1 MTSVLLRSILT
12 PSAVLQLSIGWAA
25 VLFFRLGSAFFQ
37 PPQATATLSFIL
49 VAIVVVIICAA
60 FGVVTQAEYLAQRL
74 GDPYG
79 TLILTSSIVLI
90 EVILIAAVILGPG
103 EHPTIARDSVMAV
116 SMIILN
122 LVVGLALIVG
132 GLRHNTLH
140 VNRTGIASYLGVLLP
155 LLIIGLVLPGF
166 IGVDGQYSM
175 GQALPIA
182 VMTMLVYGLF
192 LVFQIG
198 RQRTDFQ
205 EPTELTINRQR
216 DDVPPPPEQRSS
228 IGQIFRVHRSEILA
242 RTLLLVATVL
252 PIVLLSQQMATYLD
266 TLLDWAGAPVALSGI
281 VIATIVFLPET
292 VTTVRAAYAGEMQR
306 VSNLCHGAL
315 VSTVGLTIPVVLII
329 GMLTGQPVVLG
340 ESSAHL
346 VLIAVSLLLT
356 FASFLGGR
364 PTVVHGMAHLMTF
377 AVYILTV
384 MS

>member
-37 PPQATATLSFIL
+37 PPQATATLAVIL

-60 FGVVTQAEYLAQRL
+60 FGVVTQAEHLARRL

-90 EVILIAAVILGPG
+90 EVILIAAVMLGPG

-140 VNRTGIASYLGVLLP
+140 VNRTGVASYLGILLP
-155 LLIIGLVLPGF
+155 LLTVGLVLPSF
-166 IGVDGQYSM
+166 IGADGQYSM

-205 EPTELTINRQR
+205 ELTELTTTNQR
-216 DDVPPPPEQRSS
+216 DEAPAPPEQRSS
-228 IGQIFRVHRSEILA
+228 IGQILRVHRSEILA

-252 PIVLLSQQMATYLD
+252 PIVLLSQEMAAYLD

-329 GMLTGQPVVLG
+329 GMVTGQPVVLG
-340 ESSAHL
+340 ESPAHL